1 METDL
6 NGGMPPRFVD
16 LKQEIASSYPDFE
29 QRATKAWN
37 EILGALEE
45 VTKNIAEGGSES
57 IAQVN
62 FSQLDSLTPSKIEMI
77 KRKGCV
83 VIRDVVDDAEAR
95 GWKDA
100 LEEFIKSNPDVEGQS
115 GRTPEGVDLSTPL
128 SYADRFR
135 IRRPGIRWDVHPPH
149 VDGGAIER
157 WQDEHFRMCFADILS
172 GDWRA
177 HDPYDLEGRLN
188 ARSSLYGR
196 PNQSTVFRTFQGWL
210 ALSETAP
217 TQGTLKV
224 FPDVLMSNAYLILRP
239 FFRPR
244 VTEDPKALLD
254 PENWAFDIA
263 TPEFP
268 GIFPRDGGFA
278 GPRPT
283 PALHPHLRLEQTMI
297 SVPAVKPGD
306 MVFWHC
312 DVIHS
317 VEEEHTGKEDSAVM
331 YIPAVPSTPQNEAYV
346 KRQFDDFVKGKRPA
360 DFPKGQDEIGFVGVG
375 RPEDVVNPLGRRAM
389 GAPVEQVPTTAN
401 LPPIIA
407 QLFEGKARKGLTFDQ
422 IAKELGKDEVWVASA
437 FYGQAKFTPDE
448 LKKVAEVV
456 GINSAELVQDLGDH
470 WWPNRGLGPIPPTDP
485 VIYRL
490 YEGVLVYG
498 HAIKAVIHEKF
509 GDGIMSMI
517 DCKINVDR
525 KPDPKGDRVVLTFD
539 GKFLSY
545 AKW

>member
-389 GAPVEQVPTTAN
+389 GAPVEV
-401 LPPIIA
+401 
-407 QLFEGKARKGLTFDQ
+407 
-422 IAKELGKDEVWVASA
+422 
-437 FYGQAKFTPDE
+437 
-448 LKKVAEVV
+448 
-456 GINSAELVQDLGDH
+456 
-470 WWPNRGLGPIPPTDP
+470 
-485 VIYRL
+485 
-490 YEGVLVYG
+490 
-498 HAIKAVIHEKF
+498 
-509 GDGIMSMI
+509 M
-517 DCKINVDR
+517 
-525 KPDPKGDRVVLTFD
+525 
-539 GKFLSY
+539 
-545 AKW
+545 

>member
-1 METDL
+1 MPYLARERFRIMETGL

-37 EILGALEE
+37 EILVALEE
-45 VTKNIAEGGSES
+45 VTKSIAEGGSEVRASSIDVRFLNDVLLWQS

-62 FSQLDSLTPSKIEMI
+62 FSQLDSLTSSEIESI

-100 LEEFIKSNPDVEGQS
+100 LEEFIKSNPDVEGVPPDNKQFFQLFWTKSQVLARSHPNMLAAQVWANNLYHIKS

-157 WQDEHFRMCFADILS
+157 WQDEQFRTCFTDILS
-172 GDWRA
+172 GNWRA

-224 FPDVLMSNAYLILRP
+224 FPDVLISNAYLILRP

-244 VTEDPKALLD
+244 VTEDPQALLD
-254 PENWAFDIA
+254 PQNWAFDIS

-283 PALHPHLRLEQTMI
+283 PALHPHLRLDQTMT

-317 VEEEHTGKEDSAVM
+317 VEEEHTGQEDSAVM

-346 KRQFDDFVKGKRPA
+346 KGQFDDFVKGKRPA

-389 GAPVEQVPTTAN
+389 GAPVEV
-401 LPPIIA
+401 
-407 QLFEGKARKGLTFDQ
+407 
-422 IAKELGKDEVWVASA
+422 
-437 FYGQAKFTPDE
+437 
-448 LKKVAEVV
+448 
-456 GINSAELVQDLGDH
+456 
-470 WWPNRGLGPIPPTDP
+470 
-485 VIYRL
+485 
-490 YEGVLVYG
+490 
-498 HAIKAVIHEKF
+498 
-509 GDGIMSMI
+509 M
-517 DCKINVDR
+517 
-525 KPDPKGDRVVLTFD
+525 
-539 GKFLSY
+539 
-545 AKW
+545 